1 MNNVIWSPQP
11 KQIKFMERPEF
22 ECLYGGAAGGGKSDA
37 LVAEALRQIH
47 IPHYKGLI
55 IRRTYPQL
63 SELIDK
69 SLLLYKR
76 AVPGAVYNTTS
87 HTWTFPTGAK
97 VVFGSMNRKQDRI
110 NYQGKAYDFVGF
122 DELTHFE
129 HDEYTYLYSRARPN
143 GPGTRVYI
151 RATTNPGGRGHGWVK
166 ERFIIA
172 APPLTP
178 IKQEVT
184 IESPNG
190 GKIKVIRKRI
200 FVPATV
206 FDNKKLLENDPG
218 YIATLGMMPESEK
231 RALLYGDWDSFT
243 GQVFTEF
250 KNDPNHYADRLWTHV
265 IDPFEIPKEWTIY
278 RSFDWGYTKPF
289 SCGWYAVDKA
299 KRIYR
304 IRELYG
310 CTGEPD
316 TGVKWEVNEVADH
329 IREIEDTDIL
339 LKGKRIIGIADPA
352 IWQRDGKAKGK
363 SIADI
368 FAEHRIWFDKA
379 DHTRIPGKMQCH
391 YRLKFDE
398 RGVPM
403 FYVFNT
409 CKHFIRTIPNLIYSE
424 TDPEDVDTTCE
435 DHIYDE
441 WRYMSMKWEI
451 APKDMV
457 QKKNIDYRNVEDP
470 LDMIKEQQQAKM
482 RRYEYV

>member
-1 MNNVIWSPQP
+1 MSNVIWSPQP
-11 KQIKFMERPEF
+11 QQIKFMERPEF

-166 ERFIIA
+166 ERFITA

-178 IKQEVT
+178 IKQEVI
-184 IESPNG
+184 IEAPNG
-190 GKIKVIRKRI
+190 GKIKVMRKRI

-231 RALLYGDWDSFT
+231 RALLYGDWNSFT

-289 SCGWYAVDKA
+289 SCGWYAVDKE

-316 TGVKWEVNEVADH
+316 TGVKWEVNEVADY

-339 LKGKRIIGIADPA
+339 LKGKRVIGIADPA

-441 WRYMSMKWEI
+441 WRYMNMKWEI

-470 LDMIKEQQQAKM
+470 LDMIKEQQRVKM